1 MAVSLSRY
9 EIPHRVRRV
18 FRDLR
23 DEHSEPAR
31 DAAAIGLGLF
41 VGSSPFYGLHLPIC
55 WGLAW
60 LFRVNRLKAA
70 VASTFS
76 IPLIAPGLLLIELQA
91 GAWLRHGSPQRLTLD
106 AVRAAGL
113 RNMSLDLLT
122 GSVVVGSCLGLSGA
136 AITYGIL
143 RFSSRSR
150 DYDGGE
156 RT

>member
-1 MAVSLSRY
+1 M
-9 EIPHRVRRV
+9 

-23 DEHSEPAR
+23 DEHGEPAR

-55 WGLAW
+55 WALAW
-60 LFRVNRLKAA
+60 LLKVNRLKAA
-70 VASTFS
+70 VASNFS
-76 IPLIAPGLLLIELQA
+76 IPLIAPWLLLIELKA
-91 GAWLRHGSPQRLTLD
+91 GAWLRHGSPQRLTVD

-113 RNMSLDLLT
+113 TNISIDLLT
-122 GSVVVGSCLGLSGA
+122 GSAIVGSCLGLSGA
-136 AITYGIL
+136 AVTYGIL

-150 DYDGGE
+150 DYDGGG